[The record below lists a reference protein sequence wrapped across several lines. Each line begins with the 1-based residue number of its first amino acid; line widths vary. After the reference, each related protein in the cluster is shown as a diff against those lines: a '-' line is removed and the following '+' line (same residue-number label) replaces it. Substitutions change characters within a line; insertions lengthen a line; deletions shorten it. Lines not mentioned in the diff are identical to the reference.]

1 MSKRKYRINILCEQ
15 CGGNHFV
22 REVRVYNSTENE
34 VVFLCGYCDHI
45 NNEEIKKI
53 TPPSLDIEAINKAGD
68 KLKSRKNKSKP
79 HRVKTL
85 SYDDIENLQP
95 IRIID
100 KEEKRGI
107 RHPY

>member
-45 NNEEIKKI
+45 NNEEITGKIIEREKKI
-53 TPPSLDIEAINKAGD
+53 RFL
-68 KLKSRKNKSKP
+68 
-79 HRVKTL
+79 
-85 SYDDIENLQP
+85 
-95 IRIID
+95 
-100 KEEKRGI
+100 
-107 RHPY
+107 RH